1 MEFVLFED
9 YIPLQAL
16 LKKTGVIQSGGA
28 VKEWIANEAITY
40 NGHVETRRRKKV
52 YIGDIIT
59 IPSQDITITV
69 IAPTE
74 AEKQEYLAE
83 QEEKARIQA
92 RVKALN
98 AATKKQK
105 KQVKKVTKPKTAVRF
120 PGR

>member
-16 LKKTGVIQSGGA
+16 LKKTGLIQSGGA
-28 VKEWIANEAITY
+28 IKEWIANEAITY

-52 YIGDIIT
+52 YIGDSVAV
-59 IPSQDITITV
+59 PSQGIHITV

-74 AEKQEYLAE
+74 TERQRYLAD

-98 AATKKQK
+98 TTAPKKKQQPK
-105 KQVKKVTKPKTAVRF
+105 KADSTKISVRF